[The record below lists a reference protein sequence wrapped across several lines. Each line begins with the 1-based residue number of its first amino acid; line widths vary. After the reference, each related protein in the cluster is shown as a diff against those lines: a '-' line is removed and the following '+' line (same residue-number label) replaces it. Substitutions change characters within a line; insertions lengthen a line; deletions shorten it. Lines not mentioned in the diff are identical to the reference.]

1 MVGTGLKESLTGLRS
16 TCLNR
21 NMHVLDAGKISD
33 HANAE
38 VQGMSNK
45 SIHVNEQELQ
55 FLFKL
60 LLNMDYQD
68 EVRTSLFVKVEKEYF
83 DSKYIGEGLG
93 DA

>member
-1 MVGTGLKESLTGLRS
+1 
-16 TCLNR
+16 
-21 NMHVLDAGKISD
+21 
-33 HANAE
+33 
-38 VQGMSNK
+38 MSNK